1 MCSIKKAGEELAR
14 LVITVSIRLESGTE
28 NETEREAGLE
38 TEPEREAGP
47 EHVESEAM
55 EPEAVEPRTKQQVEE
70 KQNPICRE
78 IIKFCAS
85 PRSRDELAKRF
96 HFQSTSYLIQKYVQP
111 LLEQGILQMTL
122 PDRPKSKNQK
132 FFTVRQTSETE
143 VDEMERDAK

>member
-28 NETEREAGLE
+28 NETEREAELE
-38 TEPEREAGP
+38 TEPK
-47 EHVESEAM
+47 HVELNHV
-55 EPEAVEPRTKQQVEE
+55 EPEAAEPRTKEQVAE

-143 VDEMERDAK
+143 VDDMGRDAK

>member
-1 MCSIKKAGEELAR
+1 MCSIQKAGEELAR

-28 NETEREAGLE
+28 DGSESRSERE
-38 TEPEREAGP
+38 P
-47 EHVESEAM
+47 EAM
-55 EPEAVEPRTKQQVEE
+55 EQEAVGPETIEPKAKQKVEE

-132 FFTVRQTSETE
+132 FFTVRQTSETA
-143 VDEMERDAK
+143 VDDMERDAK